1 MPRSHEAP
9 YDGVVASLPILQI
22 TRGPA
27 LYSLARFSLLEMTEC
42 SAVLRQLGHGA
53 ACLQDAAMQVVQYL
67 HRTLGDPHTE
77 ERDCVLVRCFK
88 TSSYSRLDAASQQ
101 VVREKLGGI
110 APFPDLKCFTL
121 LATAGEQPHW
131 NDVGKSYRYRAIP
144 MVSADFVKQF
154 PMFSQLLHQFGVS
167 LESSMDAQ
175 GGWLVDVG
183 EKTYNVFY
191 VPDAVGSPYV
201 PVQEAFV
208 KKYGVK
214 SVLCFGGMLPSRDL
228 FAVILFSRTPIPH
241 ETAQLFR
248 SLALSTKAS
257 FLAFDEAGPEEPVQD
272 KKDGDRHAADLA
284 TQRNAVRYE
293 SRTAV
298 AEQLLGVYEDAVRTQ
313 SVCMAR
319 AEEALRERAEALER
333 SEGALREQTRIV
345 NSILRSMG
353 DGVVVTDEEGRL
365 VLANPAL
372 ESILGVPPGSVPP
385 SDWPQRYEFFQA
397 DTVTPLSAQDWPLS
411 RASRGDKVDW
421 AEIYVP
427 RPGET
432 RGRWVSVTT
441 RPIKS
446 EDGVLRGNVA
456 VFHDITWLKRAQ
468 DALYESEHRFR
479 SLVEGARD
487 IIFTISLDGTLTSL
501 NPAFENV
508 TNWSR
513 SQWIGEPLAALLHP
527 DDVGFCQDV
536 VQAILERGVP
546 LTCSMQ
552 LSMKQGGYITGEF
565 VGTPQLQQGRAVGVL
580 GILRDVTERRRI
592 EDALRDS
599 EERLRSIVQSTKDA
613 IVLVNALMKV
623 AFWNKGAEAT
633 FGYSAEEMIGQP
645 VTMII
650 PDRYHDILERNVQRA
665 RLVER
670 LIMSSSTLELVGRRK
685 DGGEFPLE
693 LSLAAWKGK
702 TDLFFTVIIRDITE
716 RRMAEEE
723 LDRLHRHNQV
733 VLNSAGEG
741 IYGVDREGRTTFVNP
756 AAAKMFGFEADELIG
771 KSMHALIHH
780 TDANGVPIPEH
791 ACPVLETITG
801 GQTRHDEDD
810 VFWRKDGTNFPVE
823 YVSTPIRERGEIVGA
838 VVVFKD
844 TTDRKRAEEQLQ
856 DSLRRLRK
864 LSRRL
869 EGIREEE
876 RGRIAREL
884 HDELGVGLTCLKIDL
899 SRLGGLL
906 GERLPGAD
914 RPKVEERIRAMKEQV
929 DATIASVQRIV
940 AELRPGVLDDLGLV
954 AAIEWQ
960 CRDFQRRTGIACRC
974 TVSHEDLRVDPEHA
988 TAVFRICQEAL
999 TNVARHAQASQVE
1012 VRLED
1017 QGVAVAL
1024 VVRDNGKGIPLE
1036 RLTDAKSFGLLGM
1049 RERAGLLGGEMHI
1062 DSREGEGTTIALRL
1076 PR

>member
-1 MPRSHEAP
+1 MR
-9 YDGVVASLPILQI
+9 
-22 TRGPA
+22 R
-27 LYSLARFSLLEMTEC
+27 
-42 SAVLRQLGHGA
+42 LGQESTS
-53 ACLQDAAMQVVQYL
+53 LQDAAGRIVRYL
-67 HRTLGDPHTE
+67 HDTLGDSSSG
-77 ERDCVLVRCFK
+77 ERDCALVRCFK
-88 TSSYSRLDAASQQ
+88 TTCFRYLEADTQQ
-101 VVREKLGGI
+101 LVRERLGGVPPQ
-110 APFPDLKCFTL
+110 ADLKCLSL
-121 LATAGEQPHW
+121 LATAGQQPEW
-131 NDVGKSYRYRAIP
+131 NHVGNSHRYRAIP
-144 MVSADFVKQF
+144 LVSAEFVKQF

-167 LESSMDAQ
+167 VDSSFDTQ
-175 GGWLVDVG
+175 GGWLVDYE
-183 EKTYNVFY
+183 EKSYNVFY

-201 PVQEAFV
+201 PAQDGFV
-208 KKYGVK
+208 RKYGVK
-214 SVLCFGGMLPSRDL
+214 SVLCFGGLLPSRDL
-228 FAVILFSRTPIPH
+228 FMVILFSKTAIPRD
-241 ETAQLFR
+241 TATLFR
-248 SLALSTKAS
+248 SLALSAKTS
-257 FLAFDEAGPEEPVQD
+257 LLALDEAGPPESVQSAEGEAVALSGLQRD
-272 KKDGDRHAADLA
+272 MARHQA
-284 TQRNAVRYE
+284 
-293 SRTAV
+293 RTVV
-298 AEQLLGVYEDAVRTQ
+298 AEQLLTVYEDAVKMQ
-313 SVCMAR
+313 SVGMA
-319 AEEALRERAEALER
+319 ETQEALRDRALALER
-333 SEGALREQTRIV
+333 SEGALKEQNRIV

-353 DGVVVTDEEGRL
+353 DGVVITDEEGRF

-372 ESILGVPPGSVPP
+372 ESILGVAPVDAPP
-385 SDWPQRYEFFQA
+385 SDWPQRYGFLQA
-397 DTVTPLSAQDWPLS
+397 DGVTPLPPQTWPLA
-411 RASRGDKVDW
+411 RPLRTDKVDW
-421 AEIYVP
+421 AEIYVR
-427 RPGET
+427 RPDES

-441 RPIKS
+441 RPIKGD
-446 EDGVLRGNVA
+446 DGVPRGNVA

-487 IIFTISLDGTLTSL
+487 IIFTVSSEGILTSL
-501 NPAFENV
+501 NPAFETV

-552 LSMKQGGYITGEF
+552 ISIKQGGYVMGEF
-565 VGTPQLQQGRAVGVL
+565 VGAPQVQQGRVVGVL

-645 VTMII
+645 VTNII
-650 PDRYHDILERNVQRA
+650 PERYHDVLEWNVQRA

-670 LIMSSSTLELVGRRK
+670 LIMTSSTLELVGRRK

-693 LSLAAWKGK
+693 LSLSAWKGK
-702 TDLFFTVIIRDITE
+702 ADLFFTVIIRDITE
-716 RRMAEEE
+716 RRLAEEE
-723 LDRLHRHNQV
+723 LDRLYRHNQV

-756 AAAKMFGFEADELIG
+756 AAAKMFGFEPDELIG
-771 KSMHALIHH
+771 KSMHALVHH
-780 TDANGVPIPEH
+780 TDASGSPVPEH
-791 ACPVLETITG
+791 MCRIGDTLLS
-801 GQTRHDEDD
+801 GQTCQDGDD
-810 VFWRKDGTNFPVE
+810 VFWRKDGTSFPVE

-844 TTDRKRAEEQLQ
+844 TTERKRAEEQLQ

-869 EGIREEE
+869 EGVREEE

-906 GERLPGAD
+906 GERLAGAD
-914 RPKVEERIRAMKEQV
+914 RSKAEERIKGMKEQV

-954 AAIEWQ
+954 AAIEWV
-960 CRDFQRRTGIACRC
+960 CRDFQRRTGITCRC
-974 TVSHEDLRVDPEHA
+974 AVSHEDLRVDPEHA

-999 TNVARHAQASQVE
+999 TNVARHAQATVVD

-1017 QGVAVAL
+1017 SGGMMLLQ
-1024 VVRDNGKGIPLE
+1024 VRDNGRGIRPE
-1036 RLTDAKSFGLLGM
+1036 RLVDAKSFGLLGM
-1049 RERAGLLGGEMHI
+1049 RERAGLLGGEVHI

>member
-1 MPRSHEAP
+1 M
-9 YDGVVASLPILQI
+9 
-22 TRGPA
+22 
-27 LYSLARFSLLEMTEC
+27 YSLTSFSLSDMTEC
-42 SAVLRQLGHGA
+42 SAVIRQFGPQA
-53 ACLQDAAMQVVQYL
+53 TSLQDAAARVVAYL
-67 HRTLGDPHTE
+67 QSTLGNDQTG

-88 TSSYSRLDAASQQ
+88 TTSFKHLDPETQRIA
-101 VVREKLGGI
+101 RERLGGI
-110 APFPDLKCFTL
+110 APFPELKCFTL
-121 LATAGEQPHW
+121 LATAGLEPDW
-131 NDVGKSYRYRAIP
+131 NRVEASYRYRAIP
-144 MVSADFVKQF
+144 MVSAEFVKQF

-167 LESSMDAQ
+167 LDSSVDAQ
-175 GGWLVDVG
+175 GGWLVDLA
-183 EKTYNVFY
+183 EKSYNVFY

-201 PVQEAFV
+201 PVQEGFV
-208 KKYGVK
+208 HKYGVK

-228 FAVILFSRTPIPH
+228 FAVILFSRIPIPR
-241 ETAQLFR
+241 ETAKLFR
-248 SLALSTKAS
+248 SLALSAKSS
-257 FLAFDEAGPEEPVQD
+257 FLAFDEAGPTDSESVRGADDVAPGLLRD
-272 KKDGDRHAADLA
+272 AARHQSQTL
-284 TQRNAVRYE
+284 
-293 SRTAV
+293 V
-298 AEQLLGVYEDAVRTQ
+298 AEQLLTVYEDAVRMQ
-313 SVCMAR
+313 SVGMVQTQ
-319 AEEALRERAEALER
+319 EALRERALALER
-333 SEGALREQTRIV
+333 AEGALREQTRIV

-353 DGVVVTDEEGRL
+353 DGVVVTDEDGRF

-372 ESILGVPPGSVPP
+372 ESILGAPPGDVPPPE
-385 SDWPQRYEFFQA
+385 WPERYGFLQA
-397 DTVTPLSAQDWPLS
+397 DTTTPLSPQTWPLS
-411 RASRGDKVDW
+411 RPLRGDKVDW
-421 AEIYVP
+421 AEIYIR
-427 RPGET
+427 RPDDL

-441 RPIKS
+441 RPIKGD
-446 EDGVLRGNVA
+446 DGVLRGNVA

-487 IIFTISLDGTLTSL
+487 IIFTVSSDGVLTSL
-501 NPAFENV
+501 NPAFETV

-513 SQWIGEPLAALLHP
+513 SQWVGEPLASLLHP

-536 VQAILERGVP
+536 LQAILDRGVP

-552 LSMKQGGYITGEF
+552 VSIKQGGYVTGEF
-565 VGTPQLQQGRAVGVL
+565 VGSPQVQQGRVVGVL

-623 AFWNKGAEAT
+623 AFWNKGAEAA

-645 VTMII
+645 VMTII
-650 PDRYHDILERNVQRA
+650 PERYHDVLEWNVQRA

-670 LIMSSSTLELVGRRK
+670 LIMTSSTLELVGRRK
-685 DGGEFPLE
+685 DGSEFPLE

-702 TDLFFTVIIRDITE
+702 ADLFFTVIIRDITE
-716 RRMAEEE
+716 RRLAEEE
-723 LDRLHRHNQV
+723 LDRLHRHHQV

-756 AAAKMFGFEADELIG
+756 AAAKMFGFEPDELIG
-771 KSMHALIHH
+771 KPMHALVHH
-780 TDANGVPIPEH
+780 TDQAGMAVPQALCLIR
-791 ACPVLETITG
+791 ETTET
-801 GQTRHDEDD
+801 GQTRYNEDD

-823 YVSTPIRERGEIVGA
+823 YVSAPIRERGEIVGA

-844 TTDRKRAEEQLQ
+844 TTERKRAEAQLQ
-856 DSLRRLRK
+856 ASLRRLRK

-884 HDELGVGLTCLKIDL
+884 HDELGVGLTCLKIDI

-906 GERLPGAD
+906 GERLGTAE
-914 RPKVEERIRAMKEQV
+914 RVKVDERIKGMKEQV

-960 CRDFQRRTGIACRC
+960 CRDFQRRTGITCRC
-974 TVSHEDLRVDPEHA
+974 AVSHEDLRVDPEHA

-999 TNVARHAQASQVE
+999 TNVARHAQATTVD

-1017 QGVAVAL
+1017 LGTGVLLQVQ
-1024 VVRDNGKGIPLE
+1024 DNGRGIPPD
-1036 RLTDAKSFGLLGM
+1036 RLVDAKSFGLLGM
-1049 RERAGLLGGEMHI
+1049 RERASLLGGDVQI